1 MEKKLKLEQMIRR
14 YQNYKGLYISKEQHI
29 KELEGCIYQPLFSSI
44 NPVTETQNTKLGRLI
59 SWALG

>member
-14 YQNYKGLYISKEQHI
+14 YSNYVGLYISKDQHI
-29 KELEGCIYQPLFSSI
+29 KELDGCIYQPVFSSV
-44 NPVTETQNTKLGRLI
+44 NPVTQTQRGKLGRLI